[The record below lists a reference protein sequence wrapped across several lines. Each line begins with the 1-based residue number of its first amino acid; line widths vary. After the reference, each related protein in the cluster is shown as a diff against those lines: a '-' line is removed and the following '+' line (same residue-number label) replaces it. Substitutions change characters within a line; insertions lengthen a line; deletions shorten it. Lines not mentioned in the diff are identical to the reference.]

1 MVNSFDVVS
10 DHCKVLGVNGV
21 AVDLKES
28 LRR

>member
-1 MVNSFDVVS
+1 MVNPFDVVS
-10 DHCKVLGVNGV
+10 DHCKVHGVNGV